1 MQTIVATEAR
11 ERIGRSALSFAA
23 GLRIFRSRGSYER
36 FPGGRSG
43 AILDG
48 WRRARARRSSDAYR
62 SSRSSGARSTR
73 HGREEARP
81 SSSPEKRASA
91 RPGSQPSLR
100 HAPAT
105 RGSTSDSG
113 ARSTS
118 SARTCRT
125 SRSWRPCARSQ
136 TSVRSTGGRRARS
149 CACSRRH
156 WPCSRITRPRH
167 LCCSCSRTCTGP
179 TRRRST
185 SWSFSR
191 TTSPT
196 GRFSCSGHTARTS
209 SRRRSA
215 CAALPT
221 ESGARARRSCS
232 TWRPLAPEEL
242 SALLAAH
249 TQAPTP
255 AALSDAII
263 DRSEGNPFFAEEL
276 LAAADGQS
284 DELPRGLRD
293 LLLQRVARL
302 DRPTQSLLRLAAAA
316 GRDVGYPLLLAL
328 AALPE
333 PPSGSRCAWRSS
345 TASSSPYRRP
355 AASDSATHSWRR
367 RSTRRFFPAS
377 ARSCTR
383 SWPKSSRAA
392 EPCRRQSSRR
402 TGRRRVAAAEALVA
416 SVEAARQAEE
426 VFGLAE
432 ALAHVERALA
442 LWPEVPDAAELVQ
455 VDLAELCSWAAKL
468 ASQTGAAP
476 RAVELA
482 QRAIALVEKGDA
494 LRAARFYDRLGRY
507 LHESGRTDA
516 ALSAFERVVEL
527 VPATAALGRARAGSG
542 GARARVDARLALR
555 RVAHDLRAGARAR
568 ARDGP
573 ERGRAPGAAG
583 SRQGPRVPRPRR
595 RGSRVSRAGSRARR
609 GERRSH
615 SASPGVHLTH
625 RRADDAGTAAG
636 VGTGREERPRGR
648 SPLRDRQHGARRERH
663 RGHARDWRVGRGRQR
678 DRGGAPLHHR
688 QFSLHAPHDARR
700 HRARARRLRG
710 RAGASRGRASDVARG
725 SRAGDLR
732 RLPRRAGPV
741 GAALDGSRPGGAR
754 RPGAGELPAG
764 RSAARLVLCEG
775 TTCTCRAGS
784 PRSRPQGCGRR
795 PCVARAGREA
805 HRRRSTRRG
814 GGLSGHAEHGRL
826 ARPGR
831 GGVRACAR
839 GRAAG
844 AVVRGGGD
852 MAPAR
857 APAHRGL
864 LPLARGRGARRRRRV
879 TRRGERAPRRRARRR
894 DPDRGKA
901 SAARARAACR
911 AGAARSHVAGRR
923 VPRQRAGP
931 ERGPRSDETRGG
943 GPHTRLPWL
952 HQPRD
957 RPDARHQR
965 QDRERP
971 RLAHPAQARRARTGS
986 KRPQS
991 HTASP
996 HRTPGSDDARA
1007 DEDPRQA
1014 PTLGTGR
1021 LPYSAESGRA

>member
-1 MQTIVATEAR
+1 MLTDRAAEAPVLLVLEDLHWADTSTLDLVVFLAHNLADRRVLLLATYRADELSSA
-11 ERIGRSALSFAA
+11 ERMRRLADGVRRSGSAL
-23 GLRIFRSRGSYER
+23 L
-36 FPGGRSG
+36 
-43 AILDG
+43 LDLG
-48 WRRARARRSSDAYR
+48 
-62 SSRSSGARSTR
+62 
-73 HGREEARP
+73 
-81 SSSPEKRASA
+81 
-91 RPGSQPSLR
+91 
-100 HAPAT
+100 
-105 RGSTSDSG
+105 
-113 ARSTS
+113 
-118 SARTCRT
+118 
-125 SRSWRPCARSQ
+125 
-136 TSVRSTGGRRARS
+136 
-149 CACSRRH
+149 
-156 WPCSRITRPRH
+156 
-167 LCCSCSRTCTGP
+167 
-179 TRRRST
+179 
-185 SWSFSR
+185 
-191 TTSPT
+191 
-196 GRFSCSGHTARTS
+196 
-209 SRRRSA
+209 
-215 CAALPT
+215 
-221 ESGARARRSCS
+221 
-232 TWRPLAPEEL
+232 PLAPEEL

-255 AALSDAII
+255 PALSDAII

-302 DRPTQSLLRLAAAA
+302 DPP
-316 GRDVGYPLLLAL
+316 D
-328 AALPE
+328 PE
-333 PPSGSRCAWRSS
+333 PVAARGGGRPRRRVPAAPGPGGAPRA
-345 TASSSPYRRP
+345 RRP
-355 AASDSATHSWRR
+355 GVAAPGGRARRPRR
-367 RSTRRFFPAS
+367 RTGD
-377 ARSCTR
+377 
-383 SWPKSSRAA
+383 
-392 EPCRRQSSRR
+392 RQLPIPPRTPGGGDLLDDSSRR
-402 TGRRRVAAAEALVA
+402 ARGAAREAGRRAHAQRSRVGGRARAALGGGGSRAEALVA

-527 VPATAALGRARAGSG
+527 VPARPPSAERAQALAALAHGLMLAWRFDESLTICEQALALARATGQSAVELRVLLDLGRDLAYLGRADEGL
-542 GARARVDARLALR
+542 VYL
-555 RVAHDLRAGARAR
+555 
-568 ARDGP
+568 
-573 ERGRAPGAAG
+573 GRALGLAEESGDLTA
-583 SRQGPRVPRPRR
+583 
-595 RGSRVSRAGSRARR
+595 
-609 GERRSH
+609 
-615 SASPGVHLTH
+615 ASPGVHLAH

-678 DRGGAPLHHR
+678 HRGGAPLHHR

-784 PRSRPQGCGRR
+784 PRARPQGCGRR

-879 TRRGERAPRRRARRR
+879 TRRGERAPQRRACRR

-901 SAARARAACR
+901 AAARARAARR
-911 AGAARSHVAGRR
+911 AGAARSHVAGRG

-931 ERGPRSDETRGG
+931 GRGPRSDDTRGG
-943 GPHTRLPWL
+943 GPDARRPRL
-952 HQPRD
+952 HQP
-957 RPDARHQR
+957 
-965 QDRERP
+965 
-971 RLAHPAQARRARTGS
+971 
-986 KRPQS
+986 
-991 HTASP
+991 
-996 HRTPGSDDARA
+996 
-1007 DEDPRQA
+1007 
-1014 PTLGTGR
+1014 
-1021 LPYSAESGRA
+1021 